1 MDFVIPVEEM
11 SIEDKLIAMEQ
22 LWADL
27 CRKPESIQSPD
38 WHENVLLTREKQ
50 IIEGSAEFSDLI
62 EVKDR
67 IRKSTK

>member
-11 SIEDKLIAMEQ
+11 SIEDKLIAMER
-22 LWADL
+22 LWENL
-27 CRKPESIQSPD
+27 FRKTEAIPSPD

-50 IIEGSAEFSDLI
+50 IDDGSAKFSDLY
-62 EVKDR
+62 EAKDR